1 MKFHHLIALA
11 VFGMAMPVH
20 AETVAQQE
28 LEYQSAFEG
37 YRPYNDPEIQNWPK
51 VNQLVEEIGGWRV
64 YAREPYE
71 TKTENKSEDNVK
83 GSTPTGSA
91 KPPAAAP
98 HQHGGAQ

>member
-11 VFGMAMPVH
+11 VFGLALPVH

-71 TKTENKSEDNVK
+71 NKAEDKAAEDAN
-83 GSTPTGSA
+83 TGTA
-91 KPPAAAP
+91 KP
-98 HQHGGAQ
+98 HQHGGEK

>member
-11 VFGMAMPVH
+11 VFGMVMPVH

-71 TKTENKSEDNVK
+71 NKAEDKAAEDAN
-83 GSTPTGSA
+83 TGTA
-91 KPPAAAP
+91 KS
-98 HQHGGAQ
+98 HQHGGEK